1 MNCDQIIKREIAERY
16 LLRGLSEADQEA
28 FEQHYFE
35 CPRCFEELQTYRALQ
50 LELKRAAPAIS
61 AERADTRIGS
71 TWAWAAAAAVAVLV
85 IGVSTWLREKGPVTR
100 SVQTPVQQA
109 PARQQPVEPSVP
121 SLSELTQ
128 VQPPPYVPAT
138 FRGPED
144 EARRQFR
151 QAMQLYSKGDFQA
164 AISGLRSASKL
175 DPKAPDIS
183 FFLGVCY
190 LLTGR
195 PDTAINHLRATVPL
209 GDSPYLEDAH
219 FYLAKA
225 YIQKRNLDAAR
236 GELRKLIELQ
246 GERKKEAQWL
256 MEQIELL
263 EKTQP

>member
-1 MNCDQIIKREIAERY
+1 MNCDQIMTDEIAEKY
-16 LLRGLSEADQEA
+16 LLGALSEADKEA
-28 FEQHYFE
+28 FEQHYFV
-35 CPRCFEELQTYRALQ
+35 CPRCFEELQTYRALR
-50 LELKRAAPAIS
+50 LELKRTAAAIRAEPAV
-61 AERADTRIGS
+61 TRIGWK
-71 TWAWAAAAAVAVLV
+71 WAWAAATAVVVLV
-85 IGVSTWLREKGPVTR
+85 IGASIWLREKGPSTP
-100 SVQTPVQQA
+100 SVQTLGQQA

-121 SLSELTQ
+121 SLSELAQ
-128 VQPPPYVPAT
+128 VQPLPYVPVT
-138 FRGPED
+138 LRGPED

-151 QAMQLYSKGDFQA
+151 QAMRLYSKGDFQA
-164 AISGLRSASKL
+164 AIAGLRSASKL

-195 PDTAINHLRATVPL
+195 PDTAMNHLRATVRL

-256 MEQIELL
+256 VEQIELL
-263 EKTQP
+263 KKTQP